1 MVTAPPEF
9 LERAFGHSEIQTE
22 SSLIRWSQFCPS
34 RKYTYTECRIESS
47 LLRAFFLFFYFYFFY
62 YFKPYFS

>member
-9 LERAFGHSEIQTE
+9 LERAFGHSEIKSE

-34 RKYTYTECRIESS
+34 RKYTYTECRIESN
-47 LLRAFFLFFYFYFFY
+47 LLRAFFLFFIFIFLLFQTVL
-62 YFKPYFS
+62 